1 MLELFLMVNTL
12 TVYNNITTMEIKL
25 NAGDTFII
33 PENCKAKI
41 EDNKIIIE
49 EKKEEPKEF
58 KDGDILHSLNSDR
71 IIIFSKFSPNDKGLF
86 ECYFSSTEDYTD
98 GWFTDGFRHAT
109 EEEKQAFFDEL
120 KAKGLHWNAET
131 KTMEKIRPR
140 AKEGEMYLFIDRN
153 GEVLEEEEDGAII
166 FDDENYNSGN
176 YYLLSEREEVEKDA
190 KAIRAIFEKRLKL

>member
-25 NAGDTFII
+25 NAGDKINI

-71 IIIFSKFSPNDKGLF
+71 ILIFSKYSPNDNGMF
-86 ECYFSSTEDYTD
+86 ECYFSTTEDYTD
-98 GWFTDGFRHAT
+98 GWFTDSFRHAT
-109 EEEKQAFFDEL
+109 EEEKQAFLYEL
-120 KAKGLHWNAET
+120 RSRGLWWNSVT
-131 KTMEKIRPR
+131 KTMEKFRRR
-140 AKEGEMYLFIDRN
+140 AKQGEKYLFITYLGYVRESTDYYSRT
-153 GEVLEEEEDGAII
+153 
-166 FDDENYNSGN
+166 DDERLDSGN
-176 YYLLSEREEVEKDA
+176 YYLLEERDQAEEDA
-190 KAIRAIFEKRLKL
+190 KVIRTIYENRLKS